1 MPTEEVPPIEAAVS
15 GEDPEA
21 TGQVVPTLGGSTV
34 AATRQKTGH
43 IVQAGGTTEA
53 RPCNMLG
60 EEVDAGGEDAVGGG
74 GTAAERE

>member
-1 MPTEEVPPIEAAVS
+1 VPPIEAAVS
-15 GEDPEA
+15 GEDPGA

-60 EEVDAGGEDAVGGG
+60 EEVDAGGEDAVSGG

>member
-1 MPTEEVPPIEAAVS
+1 MPPIEAAVS
-15 GEDPEA
+15 GEDPGA

-60 EEVDAGGEDAVGGG
+60 EEVDAGGEDAVSGG

>member
-1 MPTEEVPPIEAAVS
+1 MPPIEAAVS
-15 GEDPEA
+15 GEDPGA

-43 IVQAGGTTEA
+43 IVQAGGATEA

-60 EEVDAGGEDAVGGG
+60 EVDAGGEDAVGGG